1 MQSPSEGA
9 TPSPGPGRR
18 ERRCRYRRP
27 FHSLAYVK
35 LSPENGGILRDI
47 SDHGAAL
54 QAVAPLQPGQS
65 VRMHF
70 DLLGPQPNTPR
81 RHIEVEA
88 SVAWVSPSGQAGVR
102 FQNLGDTA
110 RRQLNEW
117 ILAGLLTSIAHLS
130 PVLNCGEPLLD
141 ENLQLAGVAR
151 APIALPAP
159 VMIRRVTPSTDE
171 DLLLDWLLDRMSP
184 RALSLAVDAL
194 VLCVAAL
201 LFLVV
206 ALAVAKTMPGLMSAV
221 AITAGVLGFCW
232 VLYRGMCR
240 FFGTP
245 TAGRWVAKHAVEAW
259 QAERHGAEP
268 VPRFR

>member
-1 MQSPSEGA
+1 MLSPSEGA
-9 TPSPGPGRR
+9 TPSPSAGRR

-54 QAVAPLQPGQS
+54 QSVAPLQLGQT
-65 VRMHF
+65 VHMHF
-70 DLLGPQPNTPR
+70 DLLGPQPAALR
-81 RHIEVEA
+81 RHIDVEA

-102 FQNLGDTA
+102 FQNLGDVA

-117 ILAGLLTSIAHLS
+117 ILAGLLTSIAQLS
-130 PVLNCGEPLLD
+130 PVLNSGEPLVD
-141 ENLQLAGVAR
+141 ENLQLAGAAR

-159 VMIRRVTPSTDE
+159 VFARRVASATDE
-171 DLLLDWLLDRMSP
+171 GLLLDWLLDRISP
-184 RALSLAVDAL
+184 RALSMAVDAL

-206 ALAVAKTMPGLMSAV
+206 ALAVAKTMPGAFAAL
-221 AITAGVLGFCW
+221 AITAGVLCFCW
-232 VLYRGMCR
+232 ILYQGMCR

-245 TAGRWVAKHAVEAW
+245 TAGRWLAQHALEAW
-259 QAERHGAEP
+259 QTEHHGAEP
-268 VPRFR
+268 TPRFR